1 MKQRIFLVILFVG
14 GLLILGGCSK
24 KKPFTIPKYEI
35 PKEGDDTITK
45 DVNGEYDD
53 FESTPLYDQ
62 RYSPQTIY
70 VEAGQDFRNALYAS
84 QPEIRSHEELNNV
97 GGAKLIAEMSADK
110 AGISTSAYNTDYLL
124 SIRPLHELKLTIDND
139 PAVIYNRIYSGDIA
153 LNSCHIG
160 SILFGGL
167 QVKFSL
173 RNQTSEEIEVI
184 IPLGQMIESTRNNVQ
199 NVVISQEKTIILQPY
214 ESVHLSIPALCA
226 AKKRGSPSGSAAR
239 VTPYVMNA
247 PYHVFSNQESVWN
260 FQKAPNN
267 IPIVFYAWGRGDRV
281 GNGNVS
287 AAGHAF
293 AYIPRVGYI
302 GFGSA
307 NGEMFGDE
315 GRIFDHSY
323 QHRFAT
329 DSCTVFLT
337 KYQLENVYQTVDDL
351 IDSPP
356 NYYVGYYDCTSFVMD
371 IADAAGVYY
380 GNRIF
385 IQTPMGF
392 IQQMKQYNEIR

>member
-1 MKQRIFLVILFVG
+1 MKQRVFLVILLVG
-14 GLLILGGCSK
+14 GLFILGGCAK
-24 KKPFTIPKYEI
+24 KKPFQIPRYVIAQEI
-35 PKEGDDTITK
+35 DEAITEE
-45 DVNGEYDD
+45 VNGEY
-53 FESTPLYDQ
+53 EEMGSNPLYDQ

-70 VEAGQDFRNALYAS
+70 VEAGQDFRDALYAS
-84 QPEIRSHEELNNV
+84 QPEIRSHEEVNNV
-97 GGAKLIAEMSADK
+97 GGAKLIAEMSADN

-139 PAVIYNRIYSGDIA
+139 PAVIYNRIYSGYIA
-153 LNSCHIG
+153 LSNCYIG
-160 SILFGGL
+160 GNLLGL

-173 RNQTSEEIEVI
+173 RNQTSEEIEVV
-184 IPLGQMIESTRNNVQ
+184 IPLGQMIESTRNDVQ

-214 ESVHLSIPALCA
+214 ESVRLSIPALCA
-226 AKKRGSPSGSAAR
+226 AKMRGGPSGSAAR

-247 PYHVFSNQESVWN
+247 PSYVYSHQDDIWN
-260 FQKAPNN
+260 FQKEPN
-267 IPIVFYAWGRGDRV
+267 IFPVVFYAWGRGDRV

-287 AAGHAF
+287 TAGHAF
-293 AYIPRVGYI
+293 AHIPRVGYI
-302 GFGSA
+302 GFGAA

-329 DSCTVFLT
+329 DSCTVYLT
-337 KYQLENVYQTVDDL
+337 QYQLENVYQTVDDL
-351 IDSPP
+351 MDSPP

-392 IQQMKQYNEIR
+392 IHQMKQYNEY

>member
-1 MKQRIFLVILFVG
+1 MQQRVFLVILLVG
-14 GLLILGGCSK
+14 GLFILGGCAK
-24 KKPFTIPKYEI
+24 KKPFQIPRYVIAQEMD
-35 PKEGDDTITK
+35 EAITEE
-45 DVNGEYDD
+45 VYGEYEEM
-53 FESTPLYDQ
+53 ESNPLYDQ
-62 RYSPQTIY
+62 RYSPQTVY
-70 VEAGQDFRNALYAS
+70 VAAGQDFRDALYAS
-84 QPEIRSHEELNNV
+84 QPEIRSHEEVNNV
-97 GGAKLIAEMSADK
+97 GGAKLIAEMSADN

-153 LNSCHIG
+153 LSNCYIG
-160 SILFGGL
+160 GNLLGL

-173 RNQTSEEIEVI
+173 RNQTSEEIEVV
-184 IPLGQMIESTRNNVQ
+184 IPLGQMIESTRNDVQ

-214 ESVHLSIPALCA
+214 ESVRLSIPALCA
-226 AKKRGSPSGSAAR
+226 AKMRGGPSGSAAR

-247 PYHVFSNQESVWN
+247 PYHVFSNQETVWN
-260 FQKAPNN
+260 FQKEPN
-267 IPIVFYAWGRGDRV
+267 IFPVVFYAWGRGDHV

-287 AAGHAF
+287 TAGHAF
-293 AYIPRVGYI
+293 AHIPRVGYI
-302 GFGSA
+302 GFGAA

-337 KYQLENVYQTVDDL
+337 KYQLENVYQTIDDL
-351 IDSPP
+351 MDSPP
-356 NYYVGYYDCTSFVMD
+356 NYYIGYYDCTSFVMD

-392 IQQMKQYNEIR
+392 IHQMKQYNEIR

>member
-14 GLLILGGCSK
+14 GLLILGGCTK
-24 KKPFTIPKYEI
+24 KKPFPIPKYEI

-153 LNSCHIG
+153 LNSCYIG

-173 RNQTSEEIEVI
+173 RNQTGEEIEVI

-260 FQKAPNN
+260 FQKEPN
-267 IPIVFYAWGRGDRV
+267 IFPVVFYAWGSGDPV

-287 AAGHAF
+287 TAGHAF
-293 AYIPRVGYI
+293 AHIPRVGYI
-302 GFGSA
+302 GFGAA
-307 NGEMFGDE
+307 NGDMFGDE

-392 IQQMKQYNEIR
+392 IQQMKQYNEK

>member
-1 MKQRIFLVILFVG
+1 MKHRAFLVITFVCG
-14 GLLILGGCSK
+14 IVLLGGCAK
-24 KKPFTIPKYEI
+24 KKPFQIPRYEI
-35 PKEGDDTITK
+35 ASEDNYEVTKE
-45 DVNGEYDD
+45 VNEEHEEI
-53 FESTPLYDQ
+53 ESNPLYDQ
-62 RYSPQTIY
+62 RYSPQTVY
-70 VEAGQDFRNALYAS
+70 VAAGQDFRDALYAS

-97 GGAKLIAEMSADK
+97 GGAKLIAEMSADN
-110 AGISTSAYNTDYLL
+110 AGINTSAYNTDCLL

-139 PAVIYNRIYSGDIA
+139 PSAIYNRIYSGDIA
-153 LNSCHIG
+153 LNSCYIG
-160 SILFGGL
+160 SNLFGL

-184 IPLGQMIESTRNNVQ
+184 IPLGQMIESMRNDVQ
-199 NVVISQEKTIILQPY
+199 NVVISQEKTITLQPY
-214 ESVHLSIPALCA
+214 EVAHFSVPALCA
-226 AKKRGSPSGSAAR
+226 AKMRGGPSGSAAR

-247 PYHVFSNQESVWN
+247 PSYVYSHQDDIWN

-329 DSCTVFLT
+329 DSCTVYLT
-337 KYQLENVYQTVDDL
+337 QYQLENVYQTIDDL

-392 IQQMKQYNEIR
+392 IQQMKQYNEY

>member
-1 MKQRIFLVILFVG
+1 MKQRIFLVILLVG
-14 GLLILGGCSK
+14 GLFILEGCAK
-24 KKPFTIPKYEI
+24 KKPFQIPRYEI
-35 PKEGDDTITK
+35 AQEMDEAITEE
-45 DVNGEYDD
+45 VNGEYEE
-53 FESTPLYDQ
+53 FESNPLYDQ
-62 RYSPQTIY
+62 RYSPQTVY
-70 VEAGQDFRNALYAS
+70 VAAGQDFRDALYAS

-124 SIRPLHELKLTIDND
+124 SIRPLHELKLTIDNN

-153 LNSCHIG
+153 LNTCYIG
-160 SILFGGL
+160 GNLLGL

-173 RNQTSEEIEVI
+173 RNQTSEEIEVV
-184 IPLGQMIESTRNNVQ
+184 IPLGQMIESTRNDVQ

-214 ESVHLSIPALCA
+214 ESVRFSIPALCA
-226 AKKRGSPSGSAAR
+226 AKMRGGPSGSAAR

-260 FQKAPNN
+260 FQKEPN
-267 IPIVFYAWGRGDRV
+267 IFPVVFYAWGRGDRV

-287 AAGHAF
+287 TAGHAF
-293 AYIPRVGYI
+293 AHIPRVGYI
-302 GFGSA
+302 GFGAA

-329 DSCTVFLT
+329 DSCTVYLT
-337 KYQLENVYQTVDDL
+337 QYQLENVYQTIDDL

-380 GNRIF
+380 GNRLF